1 MDVAAKEQ
9 SMKEKIAMNKED
21 VSANLDILEINVINV
36 MLDSTLKEKACLKN
50 AKVDIFIQNKT

>member
-1 MDVAAKEQ
+1 
-9 SMKEKIAMNKED
+9 MKEKIAMNKED

-50 AKVDIFIQNKT
+50 AKVNIFIQNKT